1 MIIDL
6 TFIARFIRAWRKK
19 IRTRTAESWLI
30 TKVYK
35 RTLVPE
41 DFVRARRYIN
51 FVEDTLDG

>member
-1 MIIDL
+1 MNVIV
-6 TFIARFIRAWRKK
+6 RYIRAWRMR

-30 TKVYK
+30 SKLYK

>member
-6 TFIARFIRAWRKK
+6 TPIANLLRAWRRR

-30 TKVYK
+30 TKLYD